1 MARLGVSFSNL
12 FRDGSRGGCRVQ
24 GAWGVHGVC
33 IPPAPPPPPCGVVIQ
48 LVLCIK
54 ICLRH
59 QPVTPFL
66 SGVSPPKKNPGS
78 TPFFYSLL

>member
-12 FRDGSRGGCRVQ
+12 FRDGSWGGCR
-24 GAWGVHGVC
+24 VHGVC
-33 IPPAPPPPPCGVVIQ
+33 IPPPPPPEITCGVVIQ

-66 SGVSPPKKNPGS
+66 SGVSPAKKNPGS
-78 TPFFYSLL
+78 TPFSYSLL

>member
-12 FRDGSRGGCRVQ
+12 FRDGSRGGCRV
-24 GAWGVHGVC
+24 HGVC
-33 IPPAPPPPPCGVVIQ
+33 IPPPPPPPPPPEITCGFVIQ

-66 SGVSPPKKNPGS
+66 SGVSPSKKNPGS

>member
-1 MARLGVSFSNL
+1 MARLGVSFSHL
-12 FRDGSRGGCRVQ
+12 FRDGSRGGCRV
-24 GAWGVHGVC
+24 HGVC
-33 IPPAPPPPPCGVVIQ
+33 IPHPPQITCGVVIK

>member
-12 FRDGSRGGCRVQ
+12 FRDGSRGGCRVL
-24 GAWGVHGVC
+24 GGGS
-33 IPPAPPPPPCGVVIQ
+33 PPPPPPPPEITCGFVIQ

-66 SGVSPPKKNPGS
+66 SGVSPSKKNPGS

>member
-12 FRDGSRGGCRVQ
+12 FRDGSRGGCRV
-24 GAWGVHGVC
+24 HGVC
-33 IPPAPPPPPCGVVIQ
+33 IPPPPPPPEITRGFVIQ

-66 SGVSPPKKNPGS
+66 SGVSPSKKNPGS